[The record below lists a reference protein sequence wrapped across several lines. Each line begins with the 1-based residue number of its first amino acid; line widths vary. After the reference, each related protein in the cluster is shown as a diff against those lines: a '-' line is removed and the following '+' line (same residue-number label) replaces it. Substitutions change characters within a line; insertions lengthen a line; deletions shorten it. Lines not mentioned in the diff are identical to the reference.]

1 MTATDQFTAGVRASF
16 DQHAAAARWVAELY
30 PDNAWLREDN
40 VISDLVLKALA
51 GGLDNACPFTDSDH
65 EVAYPFTDRGPEDAH
80 VLLLASGR
88 MVVVG
93 PGTDVEAATR
103 AAADRVARCDYCG
116 GDVAPVASLLPV
128 PAPPQLVALSL
139 CTFCTSRMADAYPD
153 ARLFFLE
160 EK

>member
-1 MTATDQFTAGVRASF
+1 MTAIDEFTAGVRASF
-16 DQHAAAARWVAELY
+16 DQHAAAARWVAGLY
-30 PDNAWLREDN
+30 PANASLLNEGG
-40 VISDLVLKALA
+40 ISDLVREALA
-51 GGLDNACPFTDSDH
+51 GGSDP
-65 EVAYPFTDRGPEDAH
+65 YPFTDRGAEDAH
-80 VLLLASGR
+80 VLVRASGR
-88 MVVVG
+88 VVVVG

-103 AAADRVARCDYCG
+103 AAALPLARCDYCD
-116 GDVAPVASLLPV
+116 GDLAPVASLLPV

>member
-1 MTATDQFTAGVRASF
+1 MTATDEYTAGVRASF

-40 VISDLVLKALA
+40 VVSDLVQEALA
-51 GGLDNACPFTDSDH
+51 GGPP
-65 EVAYPFTDRGPEDAH
+65 EAYPFTDRGAEDAH
-80 VLLLASGR
+80 VLLRASGR

-139 CTFCTSRMADAYPD
+139 CTFCTSRLAVAYPD